1 MKLLLGEIRPM
12 MEALNVV
19 MDKEIPAKTAYWLS
33 KALKELGSEFEAMEK
48 ARQTLV
54 NKYAKKDDEDQLIV
68 EDNQYVM
75 EDMAAFNAE
84 FIELAEQEIEIKYK
98 PISVDQLGDI
108 QIKGTDLFKLGK
120 LIKDDE
126 EEENEPYVV

>member
-1 MKLLLGEIRPM
+1 M